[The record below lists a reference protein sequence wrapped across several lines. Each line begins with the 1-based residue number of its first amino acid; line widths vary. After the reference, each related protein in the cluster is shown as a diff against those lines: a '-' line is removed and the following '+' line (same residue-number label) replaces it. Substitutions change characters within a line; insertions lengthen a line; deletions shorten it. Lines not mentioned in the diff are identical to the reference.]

1 MNLTEMRAATKK
13 ELAEIVFKNGKIL
26 NVFTKEI
33 ITADVAITNGVI
45 VGIGDFSGKTEIDVQ
60 GKFISPG
67 FIDSHVHIESSMVVP
82 KEYAKVVLPHGVTT
96 VITDPHEIANVAGVK
111 GIQFM
116 LDASENL
123 PLDVRVM
130 LPSCVPATSFEKGG
144 AELYAE
150 DLEQFIGH
158 PKVLGLAEVMDYPAV
173 MNMST
178 QMMDKIQLAYRN
190 QLPIDGHCA
199 GLSINEINAYAY
211 AGIQT
216 DHESTTPEDV
226 IMRTQLGMYVA
237 LREGSA
243 ARNLKDLLPAVTEK
257 NAHRC
262 MYCTDD
268 KHLDDIVKEGSIDF
282 CIRTAIQQGIDTLT
296 AYSMATLHPAQCYNL
311 KRKGAIAPGYEAHL
325 VFLSNLEEV
334 TVSDVF
340 IQDRYYVKDG
350 VISGKIEVTIDTDE
364 IGSKVNLYDYCS
376 KDFELL
382 VGKESKAN
390 IIEINPNSIV
400 TSHLVK
406 EIENIDSPYI
416 PSIKDEECKIAVID
430 RYQGVKEIG
439 IGIIKG
445 LGLVSG
451 AIATTIA
458 HDSHQLIVAG
468 LNDED
473 ILLATKTIN
482 EIGGGIVIVNEGKI
496 IASLGLSIGG
506 LMCKDSAEEVIK
518 KLTQIDEALLTIRPV
533 NTFNALLTLSF
544 LALPVIPSLKMTTKG
559 LFNVLDMSLHPV
571 FEK

>member
-1 MNLTEMRAATKK
+1 
-13 ELAEIVFKNGKIL
+13 
-26 NVFTKEI
+26 
-33 ITADVAITNGVI
+33 
-45 VGIGDFSGKTEIDVQ
+45 
-60 GKFISPG
+60 
-67 FIDSHVHIESSMVVP
+67 
-82 KEYAKVVLPHGVTT
+82 
-96 VITDPHEIANVAGVK
+96 
-111 GIQFM
+111 
-116 LDASENL
+116 
-123 PLDVRVM
+123 M

-144 AELYAE
+144 AELFAE

-158 PKVLGLAEVMDYPAV
+158 PRVLGLAEVMDYPTI

-178 QMMDKIQLAYRN
+178 QMMDKIQLAHRN

-211 AGIQT
+211 AGILT
-216 DHESTTPEDV
+216 DHESTTPGDV
-226 IMRTQLGMYVA
+226 LMRTQLGMYVA

-268 KHLDDIVKEGSIDF
+268 KHLDDIVIEGSIDF
-282 CIRTAIQQGIDTLT
+282 CIRTAIQHGIDPLT

-311 KRKGAIAPGYEAHL
+311 NQKGAIAPGYEAHL
-325 VFLSNLEEV
+325 VFLSNLEDV

-350 VISGKIEVTIDTDE
+350 VISENIEATNKTDE
-364 IGSKVNLYDYCS
+364 IGSKVNLYDYSS

-382 VGKESKAN
+382 VDKESKVN

-400 TSHLVK
+400 TNHLVK

-430 RYQGVKEIG
+430 RYQGMKEIG
-439 IGIIKG
+439 IGILKG

-473 ILLATKTIN
+473 MLLATKTIN
-482 EIGGGIVIVNEGKI
+482 EIGGGIVIVNDGKV

-506 LMCKDSAEEVIK
+506 LMSEDSAEEVIK
-518 KLTQIDEALLTIRPV
+518 KLSQIDEALLSIRPI
-533 NTFNALLTLSF
+533 NTFNSLLTLSF

-559 LFNVLDMSLHPV
+559 LFNVLNMSLHPV